1 MELFFEEE
9 GSGTLLLECE
19 PLARQVIETTLDCEG
34 CPYET
39 EAELLLTDNQGIK
52 ELNARFRNIDR
63 ATDVLS
69 FPLLDFIEPGS
80 FEWLETAVTCFN
92 PETGA
97 LPLGNIVI
105 SKEKVLEQANAYGH
119 TPKRE
124 FAFLIVHS
132 VLHLLGY
139 DHITGDQQILM
150 EARQRAVL
158 EKLEILR

>member
-9 GSGTLLLECE
+9 GSGTLPLNCE
-19 PLARQVIETTLDCEG
+19 PLARQVIEATLDSEG

-39 EAELLLTDNQGIK
+39 EVELLLTDNQGVR
-52 ELNARFRNIDR
+52 ELNARFRDIDR

-69 FPLLDFIEPGS
+69 FPMLDFTEPGS
-80 FEWLETAVTCFN
+80 FDWLETAVTCFN

-119 TPKRE
+119 APKRE

-139 DHITGDQQILM
+139 DHITGDQRTLM
-150 EARQRAVL
+150 EERQRTVL
-158 EKLEILR
+158 ERLEILR